1 MLKGPFDAPSSDPP
15 ESVPW
20 PNRHAP
26 HSVTLQLFLIRHAIA
41 EAESP
46 TGRDADR
53 PLSSKGAERF
63 KVETLGLRRLGV
75 EFDALWTSPWARAE
89 ATGTLL
95 SDLSKSTPKAIK
107 DLARPPRA
115 SLWKAIEQAE
125 VERLALVG
133 HQPWL
138 GELASVLASDS
149 SDPLMGMRIKKGG
162 LVWLEGEPQP
172 GRMRLEAALPPNLLR
187 TLGGERD

>member
-1 MLKGPFDAPSSDPP
+1 
-15 ESVPW
+15 
-20 PNRHAP
+20 
-26 HSVTLQLFLIRHAIA
+26 LQLYLIRHAIA

-53 PLSSKGAERF
+53 PLSSKGIERLQLE
-63 KVETLGLRRLGV
+63 VDGLRRLGL

-89 ATGTLL
+89 ATAKLL
-95 SDLSKSTPKAIK
+95 EPLSKTPSRLCG
-107 DLARPPRA
+107 DLARAPRA
-115 SLWKAIEQAE
+115 SLWKALAQSGA
-125 VERLALVG
+125 ERLALVG

-138 GELASVLASDS
+138 GELASLLASDS

-172 GRMRLEAALPPNLLR
+172 GRMRLEAALPPHLLR
-187 TLGGERD
+187 TLGGEPVQ